1 MIERRDPRVVQ
12 LALEFVAY
20 CGDIERL
27 LRGRRA
33 PLNAQLQRAAASI
46 LSNIGEGFDELSKT
60 DQRRFF
66 RYAIRSAG
74 ESQRLLQGLTIV
86 GALDPTQTAPGYAL
100 LKDIKFDLLRLIQWS
115 TTHP

>member
-1 MIERRDPRVVQ
+1 MIDSHDRRVVQ

-20 CGDIERL
+20 CGDIERA

-46 LSNIGEGFDELSKT
+46 LSNIGEGFDEPNKT
-60 DQRRFF
+60 EQRRFF

-74 ESQRLLQGLTIV
+74 ESQRVLQGLTIV
-86 GALDPTQTAPGYAL
+86 GALDPDQAATGTAL
-100 LKDIKFDLLRLIQWS
+100 LKNIKYDLLRLIQWS
-115 TTHP
+115 TTRR